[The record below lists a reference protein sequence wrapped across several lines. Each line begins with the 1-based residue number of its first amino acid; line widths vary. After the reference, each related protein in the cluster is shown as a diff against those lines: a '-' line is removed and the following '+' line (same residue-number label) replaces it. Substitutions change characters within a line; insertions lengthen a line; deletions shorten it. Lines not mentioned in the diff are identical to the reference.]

1 MAGEDEGEERTQ
13 EPTAKRQRDFAERG
27 DIAKSTEING
37 AAGLAAA
44 AIAFLAFAPILGQSI
59 SNTFQFAF
67 LRIPDQSGDLN
78 AMMEL
83 GRATAF
89 QLLIGLAPIL
99 SFLWAAAM
107 FVGLYQQ
114 WGAFPKEPFKFDIN
128 KFNPYEG
135 FKQKFMSPKPVVELL
150 KGIAKIAL
158 VGWLVYT
165 DIKERFAIIPS
176 MAASTPVATMTTLK
190 ELALM
195 VLWRALPLAIA
206 IAFFDY
212 LYESY
217 RVHEKMKMTRKEVKD
232 ENKDQDGD
240 PLLKQARR
248 KRAQELAFARTVQ
261 NVKKADII
269 ITNPDHYAV
278 ALRYRK
284 AEAPAP
290 VVVAKGVDRLAQ
302 AIKAEGARHDVPQ
315 VENRPL
321 ARALFARVKEGKTVP
336 ADLYDAVARVLAVI
350 WRRRRPQRA

>member
-1 MAGEDEGEERTQ
+1 MAGEDEGEERTH
-13 EPTAKRQRDFAERG
+13 EPTAKRQREFSDRG
-27 DIAKSTEING
+27 EIAKSPEING

-44 AIAFLAFAPILGQSI
+44 AIAFLTFAPELGLSI
-59 SNTFQFAF
+59 RNTFQFSF
-67 LRIPDQSGDLN
+67 LRIPDEDGDLN

-83 GRATAF
+83 GRGAAL
-89 QLLIGLAPIL
+89 QLIFALGPIL
-99 SFLWAAAM
+99 GFLWVAALV
-107 FVGLYQQ
+107 VGLYQQ

-128 KFNPYEG
+128 KFNPYSN
-135 FKQKFMSPKPVVELL
+135 FKQKFMSPKPLVELA
-150 KGIAKIAL
+150 KSVAKI
-158 VGWLVYT
+158 VMIGWLVLS
-165 DIKERFAIIPS
+165 DIRERFGVIPAMAGIPPEGTMMVLKS
-176 MAASTPVATMTTLK
+176 M
-190 ELALM
+190 ALM
-195 VLWRALPLAIA
+195 VLWRALPLAIV

-217 RVHEKMKMTRKEVKD
+217 RMHERMKMTRKEVKD
-232 ENKDQDGD
+232 ENKDQEGD
-240 PLLKQARR
+240 PQLKQARR

-302 AIKAEGARHDVPQ
+302 AIKAEAARHDIPQ

-321 ARALFARVKEGKTVP
+321 ARALFARVKEGKAVP

-350 WRRRRPQRA
+350 WRRRRPVRA

>member
-27 DIAKSTEING
+27 EIPKSTEING

-44 AIAFLAFAPILGQSI
+44 AIAFMTFAPNLGQSI
-59 SNTFQFAF
+59 FNTFQFSYR
-67 LRIPDQSGDLN
+67 RIPEEGSDIN
-78 AMMEL
+78 ALMEV
-83 GRATAF
+83 GRGAAL
-89 QLLIGLAPIL
+89 QLFFGLAPIL
-99 SFLWAAAM
+99 GFLWASAM
-107 FVGLYQQ
+107 VVGLYQQ
-114 WGAFPKEPFKFDIN
+114 WGGFPKEPFKFDIN

-135 FKQKFMSPKPVVELL
+135 FKQKFMSPKPVVEML
-150 KGIAKIAL
+150 KSVAKI
-158 VGWLVYT
+158 VFIGWLVFS
-165 DIKERFAIIPS
+165 DIKERFGLIPALAGS
-176 MAASTPVATMTTLK
+176 NPVATMMTLK
-190 ELALM
+190 SLAMM
-195 VLWRALPLAIA
+195 VLWRALPLAIV

-217 RVHEKMKMTRKEVKD
+217 RLHERMKMTRKEVKD
-232 ENKDQDGD
+232 ENKDQEGD

-290 VVVAKGVDRLAQ
+290 VVIAKGVDRLAM
-302 AIKAEGARHDVPQ
+302 AIKAEAARHDIPQ

-321 ARALFARVKEGKTVP
+321 ARALFARVKEGRAVP

-350 WRRRRPQRA
+350 WRRRRPARL